1 MVQKINMI
9 ADVAKRIG
17 AWVGCTLRS
26 AGYNPADR
34 FYYFVLISAPI
45 LLTIYR
51 YFGEAQDFLSHFPAL
66 GNSGQGEVC
75 AYLLEYLS
83 FSVLVLAVPLLILL
97 VYGKTGMLK
106 SLLAFTGLRKNLL
119 WSLLAI
125 LLIIIPSAYQASSMP
140 SVLTE
145 YPLPRTLLQNQQLL
159 PVYFLGLFFL
169 YYLPWEFFFRGFLLF
184 GLKDRYGTAA
194 AILIQTISS
203 SLVHIG
209 KPAPE
214 IIGSIPFGIIFGII
228 AIRTKNIW
236 IVVLLHAALG
246 IFTDLFIIYQG

>member
-1 MVQKINMI
+1 MMV
-9 ADVAKRIG
+9 DSAKKSR
-17 AWVGCTLRS
+17 AWLESVLRS
-26 AGYNPADR
+26 TGYNPADL

-51 YFGEAQDFLSHFPAL
+51 CCGEAQNFLVYLPAL
-66 GNSGQGEVC
+66 ENSGQGEVY
-75 AYLLEYLS
+75 AYLLEYL
-83 FSVLVLAVPLLILL
+83 FFFILMLAIPLLIST
-97 VYGKTGMLK
+97 VYGKSDMLK
-106 SLLAFTGLRKNLL
+106 SLFAFTGLRKNLL

-125 LLIIIPSAYQASSMP
+125 LAVVLPSAYHASSIP
-140 SVLTE
+140 SVFAE

-159 PVYFLGLFFL
+159 PAYFLGLFFL

-184 GLKDRYGTAA
+184 SLKDKYGTIP

-203 SLVHIG
+203 CLVHIG
-209 KPAPE
+209 KPTPE